1 MEDEML
7 KKLSAAAAV
16 IAAVLGVGLATNGTA
31 FAQNFPTKPMTMI
44 IPFAAGGPT
53 DVLGRVIAQRMS
65 EILGQQVVVEN
76 IGGAG
81 GMTGMR
87 RVADAAPDG
96 YTFGLGT
103 VGTQAQSQTMYKK
116 PLYNSLADFTPVAL
130 IAEVPI
136 ILTVRKDLPVSNF
149 KEFVAY
155 AKANQGKMQFGS
167 AGAGS
172 ATHLGCVLLNYVLGT
187 DITHIPYRGTG
198 PAMQDLQGGRIDF
211 LCEVITTAKP
221 QVDGGTVKALAIFH
235 KERSPA
241 LPNLPTALEQGT
253 EKLEAYTWNAVFL
266 PRGAPAD
273 VVKKLSDAVREAMK
287 TPAVRER
294 LGGLGAVIVSDDRA
308 TPDYLAKFL
317 KDEITKWAGPIKASG
332 VQVD

>member
-1 MEDEML
+1 ML
-7 KKLSAAAAV
+7 KRVSAIALGLVVAAT
-16 IAAVLGVGLATNGTA
+16 GVAL
-31 FAQNFPTKPMTMI
+31 AQNYPTRPVTMI

-53 DVLGRVIAQRMS
+53 DVLGRVVAQPMS
-65 EILGQQVVVEN
+65 EALGQQVIVEN

-81 GMTGMR
+81 GMTGMK

-116 PLYNSLADFTPVAL
+116 ALYNSVNDFTPVAL

-155 AKANQGKMQFGS
+155 AKANQAKMQFGS

-172 ATHLGCVLLNYVLGT
+172 ATHLGCVLLNYIIGT
-187 DITHIPYRGTG
+187 NITHVPYRGTG

-235 KERSPA
+235 KDRSPA

-266 PRGAPAD
+266 PKNAPAD
-273 VVKKLSDAVREAMK
+273 VVKKLNGAVVKAMN
-287 TPAVRER
+287 TPSVRDR
-294 LGGLGAVIVSDDRA
+294 LSQLGAVIVPNDRA
-308 TPDYLAKFL
+308 TPEYLGQFL
-317 KDEITKWAGPIKASG
+317 KDEIAKWAGPIKASG
-332 VQVD
+332 VIVD